1 MSNRQAAKTP
11 PGRFP
16 LFWYSS
22 RLFFKRLE
30 QIQHIFSNRLQ
41 SEPISCIVSDG
52 KAQGFAFFIL
62 NIQFHIAIRCTV
74 TEACRPAGFGARE
87 RENHSTGAVRTRPF
101 RSSESCLGESQSLRI
116 YPREGRKRARKQR
129 VCFQSASQKN
139 CCLRRI
145 RGGKDE
151 CVGRALPVAFGTGAP
166 FFLTGKAAY
175 FVSLEIRPPFC
186 QNGGLSFLPKPSA
199 PPVSAPI

>member
-1 MSNRQAAKTP
+1 MRYIFFK
-11 PGRFP
+11 P
-16 LFWYSS
+16 LANHAHIVYSS
-22 RLFFKRLE
+22 RRKSTRFCFFY
-30 QIQHIFSNRLQ
+30 
-41 SEPISCIVSDG
+41 
-52 KAQGFAFFIL
+52 
-62 NIQFHIAIRCTV
+62 QFDIAIRCTV
-74 TEACRPAGFGARE
+74 TEARRRAGFGARE

-175 FVSLEIRPPFC
+175 FVSVEIRPPFC
-186 QNGGLSFLPKPSA
+186 QEWRTFVSPKAVCA
-199 PPVSAPI
+199 PCFRSYLIRSLR